1 MDTLQPRASR
11 TVPAGQ
17 AESPKKPMM
26 WIVATTVL
34 ALVCILLAV
43 LLFMSKNDDRQKQL
57 IATRTQLVTL
67 QKENG
72 ELKKTITQAVDAA
85 TTGVRPPVDTSK
97 ISDTDAIIALA
108 KAWVHAENGGE
119 NKAPKVSVEKV
130 ENGFARAAVNAEK
143 AGYSCIYKKSDN
155 VWLKLYCAQG
165 DSSETTQIRS
175 QYAVPESIL
184 K

>member
-1 MDTLQPRASR
+1 
-11 TVPAGQ
+11 
-17 AESPKKPMM
+17 
-26 WIVATTVL
+26 
-34 ALVCILLAV
+34 
-43 LLFMSKNDDRQKQL
+43 MSKNDDRQKQL
-57 IATRTQLVTL
+57 NATRTQAATL

-72 ELKKTITQAVDAA
+72 ELKKTIRQAAAAA
-85 TTGVRPPVDTSK
+85 TAGVRPPVDTSK
-97 ISDTDAIIALA
+97 TSDTDAIIALA

-119 NKAPKVSVEKV
+119 NKIPKVAVEKV
-130 ENGFARAAVNAEK
+130 ENGFARAAVNAEQT
-143 AGYSCIYKKSDN
+143 GYICIYKKSDN